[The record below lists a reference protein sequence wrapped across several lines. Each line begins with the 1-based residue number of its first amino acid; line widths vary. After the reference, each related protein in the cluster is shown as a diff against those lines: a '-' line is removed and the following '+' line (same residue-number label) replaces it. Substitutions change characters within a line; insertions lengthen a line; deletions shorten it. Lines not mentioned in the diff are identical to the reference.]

1 LFTSNITFVYQGLH
15 KEKDL
20 RLFPQCSLISNTESR
35 SLSPCSVFCFCL
47 DKKLVSGNCCLA
59 CASQQRLLRLNVLVF
74 DACISQGIL
83 FRLTK
88 SASRAVGGRI
98 VAP

>member
-20 RLFPQCSLISNTESR
+20 RLFPPCSLISNTESR

-47 DKKLVSGNCCLA
+47 DKKLVSRTLVVQLA
-59 CASQQRLLRLNVLVF
+59 LSNKDSLDLMSWSLMLV
-74 DACISQGIL
+74 SH
-83 FRLTK
+83 K
-88 SASRAVGGRI
+88 EY
-98 VAP
+98 